1 MNFALSE
8 EQNMLQEMAKEFV
21 NRESSLRRIRQL
33 REDDL
38 GFSREVYGKM
48 AELGWL
54 GMIFPEARGG
64 QDLGM
69 VEMSVVMEELGRGLM
84 PEPVLSSV
92 LLGGAA
98 ILFRGNGEQQGEWLP
113 RIAAGEAIVTLGYLE
128 KQSRYD
134 PFDVATTATRD
145 GDGWI
150 LAGEKTL
157 VPDAAGADAIVITAR
172 TAGGRRDR
180 EGVEL
185 FLIDFKADGVEL
197 KPVPSMDFRRRAH
210 VRLDQVRVDDS
221 QRLQGATAPD
231 VALEQALATGTVGL
245 CAEMLGSMNA
255 AFEMTLEYLK
265 TRKQFGVP
273 IGSFQA
279 LKHRCAD
286 EYVQTEL
293 ARSSVYYAAM
303 CLDEEMDDAPIAVS
317 TAKARCNGA
326 FHLIANES
334 IQMHGGIG
342 MTDEHDIGFFF
353 KRARVAE
360 VTLGDTSFHRDRY
373 ARLKEY

>member
-8 EQNMLQEMAKEFV
+8 EQNMLQEMAKQFV

-33 REDDL
+33 REDEL

-64 QDLGM
+64 QEMGM

-98 ILFRGNGEQQGEWLP
+98 ILFRGNDEQQGEWLP
-113 RIAAGEAIVTLGYLE
+113 RIAAGEAVVTLGYLE

-145 GDGWI
+145 GGGWI

-157 VPDAAGADAIVITAR
+157 VPDAAGADAIVVTAR
-172 TAGGRRDR
+172 TEGGRRDR
-180 EGVEL
+180 EGVDL
-185 FLIDFKADGVEL
+185 FLIELNSDGVEL
-197 KPVPSMDFRRRAH
+197 KPVPTMDFRRRAH
-210 VRLDQVRVDDS
+210 VILDKVRVDDS
-221 QRLQGATAPD
+221 QRLSGATAPD
-231 VALEQALATGTVGL
+231 VALEQALAAGTVGL

-303 CLDEEMDDAPIAVS
+303 CLDEEMDDAPVAVS
-317 TAKARCNGA
+317 TAKARCNAA